1 MKFLKRAL
9 LGIALLGLST
19 TASAQMDFSSIT
31 AGTATL
37 TPEKCISIDVTEPVQ
52 EYYVFDITPLGFASE
67 EEAAQY
73 CNTDLS
79 NLLTVYLDYPNTQ
92 VYLQLHTDRL
102 TETKTVEWWSNY
114 IGGYCFH

>member
-1 MKFLKRAL
+1 MKYLKKALFGILFLAAPFA
-9 LGIALLGLST
+9 GSSQIDFT
-19 TASAQMDFSSIT
+19 TIS
-31 AGTATL
+31 AGTANL
-37 TPEKCISIDVTEPVQ
+37 TPEKCISIDVTSPVQ
-52 EYYVFDITPLGFASE
+52 EFYVFDITPLGFASE